1 MEFKISVVMAAYNSE
16 SYISGAIESVINQ
29 SLDFKRNIQIVIID
43 DGSTDD
49 TSLVAEYYQE
59 KFPNNILFLRNDK
72 NYGPAYSRNRGLGHI
87 NGEFVNFLDSDDYIT
102 EYAFSQALDLFK
114 RHDEVDIVSMPIYY
128 FGARKGDH
136 ILNYKYDKT
145 QVINLEENP
154 EYIQLSGA

>member
-87 NGEFVNFLDSDDYIT
+87 NG
-102 EYAFSQALDLFK
+102 
-114 RHDEVDIVSMPIYY
+114 
-128 FGARKGDH
+128 
-136 ILNYKYDKT
+136 
-145 QVINLEENP
+145 
-154 EYIQLSGA
+154 